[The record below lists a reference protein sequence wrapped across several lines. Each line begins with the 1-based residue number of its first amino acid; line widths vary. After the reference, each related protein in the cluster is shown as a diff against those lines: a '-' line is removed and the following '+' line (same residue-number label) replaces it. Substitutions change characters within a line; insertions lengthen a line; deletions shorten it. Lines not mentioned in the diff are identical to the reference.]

1 MGIKKVKKNVPNL
14 FFVIFA
20 TMKTVYRTKVS
31 VKLVLL
37 VTILGFV
44 CPAILS
50 FLHNDWKTFF
60 VLFPIFL
67 LILAITICYRYEVT
81 DTQLIVRQVIFFK
94 TVIDISNIKSIESTH
109 TLISAPAAS
118 LDRLRITYNKYDD
131 IVISPKNKEG
141 FIKHL
146 QSINPQIKTVN
157 L

>member
-1 MGIKKVKKNVPNL
+1 
-14 FFVIFA
+14 
-20 TMKTVYRTKVS
+20 MKTVYRTKVS
-31 VKLVLL
+31 VTLVLL

-44 CPAILS
+44 CPAFFS
-50 FLHNDWKTFF
+50 FLYNDWKTFF

-146 QSINPQIKTVN
+146 QSINPQIKFVN
-157 L
+157 Q